1 MPSNSTGS
9 SRWKWKAPSVSR
21 RALFRRVAFVIGVG
35 VILGVAISG
44 TIMQRRSLADYSS
57 ARSGVRSDIRR
68 FEAVLV
74 KGESRARAVATLRA
88 AGAHVDSP
96 HGDIVIT
103 VLRELASSAQCRS
116 LVGQLHVGIDRHD
129 RVDGWE
135 APPLDA
141 ECD

>member
-1 MPSNSTGS
+1 MFYFGALL
-9 SRWKWKAPSVSR
+9 WEGVVSR
-21 RALFRRVAFVIGVG
+21 ALVRRVAFIIGVG

-57 ARSGVRSDIRR
+57 ARSGVRGEIRR
-68 FEAVLV
+68 YEGLLV
-74 KGESRARAVATLRA
+74 KGETRARAVASLRA
-88 AGAHVDSP
+88 AGAQIESA

-116 LVGQLHVGIDRHD
+116 LVGQLHVGIDQRD
-129 RVDGWE
+129 RVDDWE

>member
-1 MPSNSTGS
+1 MN
-9 SRWKWKAPSVSR
+9 
-21 RALFRRVAFVIGVG
+21 RALIRRIAFVIGVG

-44 TIMQRRSLADYSS
+44 TIMQRRSLADYSR
-57 ARSGVRSDIRR
+57 ARSGVRGEITRY
-68 FEAVLV
+68 EAVLA
-74 KGESRARAVATLRA
+74 KGESRSRAVTDLRA
-88 AGAHVDSP
+88 AGAHVESP

-103 VLRELASSAQCRS
+103 VLRELAASSQCRS
-116 LVGQLHVGIDRHD
+116 LVEQLHVGIDTHD